1 MEDNQNGVFRH
12 RRTNFSAVSN
22 MALQDERLSLK
33 AKGLYSLIQCYNEK
47 PNYRLYKRNL
57 LKLCKEGSKAF
68 DSAWKEL
75 KDTGYLKIYRIP
87 SGDNDRFKY
96 EYDLLDEPDP
106 NTPSL
111 INLNKKG
118 ETIAPKTPNTLKD
131 TIPTPVNSHLPQKGV
146 YANSDNSHTPHF
158 VPNAKGN
165 ICEAHP
171 MPKGDNKRK
180 TDLRNTDLRNIKSI
194 KLSFDDGQTDEIRE
208 SLHDQIEFDYFEE
221 NYPEDIAGIE
231 TIVGFMVDMLSS
243 PSTKISGVDQSRET
257 LKAYIDRVD
266 SCTLREFLQTMKG
279 KDMSEVKNVNAYW
292 SSSFINFLRAQE
304 LLKLQ
309 I

>member
-1 MEDNQNGVFRH
+1 MEENQNGVFRH

-33 AKGLYSLIQCYNEK
+33 AKGLYSLIQCYNGK

-131 TIPTPVNSHLPQKGV
+131 TIPASVDSHTPPKGV

-158 VPNAKGN
+158 VPNANGN
-165 ICEAHP
+165 ICEPHP
-171 MPKGDNKRK
+171 MPNGGERRN
-180 TDLRNTDLRNIKSI
+180 TDPRNTDLRNIESI
-194 KLSFDDGQTDEIRE
+194 SLSDGQIDQIRE
-208 SLHDQIEFDYFEE
+208 VLKEQIEYEYFEE
-221 NYPEDIAGIE
+221 NCPKDIAGIE

-243 PSTKISGVDQSRET
+243 PSTKISGIVQSREA

-266 SCTLREFLQTMKG
+266 SCTLREFLQAMKG

-292 SSSFINFLRAQE
+292 RSSFINYLRAQE

>member
-1 MEDNQNGVFRH
+1 MEENQNGVFRH

-33 AKGLYSLIQCYNEK
+33 AKGLYSLIQCYNGK

-96 EYDLLDEPDP
+96 EYDLLDEPDLD
-106 NTPSL
+106 TPSL

-118 ETIAPKTPNTLKD
+118 EVIPPKAPNISKKAMPAPENPHT
-131 TIPTPVNSHLPQKGV
+131 PQKGV
-146 YANSDNSHTPHF
+146 YANSDISHAPLF
-158 VPNAKGN
+158 VPNANGN
-165 ICEAHP
+165 ICEPHP
-171 MPKGDNKRK
+171 MPNGGERRN
-180 TDLRNTDLRNIKSI
+180 TDPRNTDLRNIESI
-194 KLSFDDGQTDEIRE
+194 IPSDGSIDKLRE
-208 SLHDQIEFDYFEE
+208 GLKEQIEYEYFEE
-221 NYPEDIAGIE
+221 NCPEDIAGIE
-231 TIVGFMVDMLSS
+231 TIVGCMADMLTS
-243 PSTKISGVDQSRET
+243 PSTKISGVVQSREA
-257 LKAYIDRVD
+257 LKTYIDRVD
-266 SCTLREFLQTMKG
+266 SCTLREFMQDMKS
-279 KDMSEVKNVNAYW
+279 KDLSEVKNVNAYW
-292 SSSFINFLRAQE
+292 RSSFINFLRAQE

>member
-1 MEDNQNGVFRH
+1 MKENQNGVFRH

-33 AKGLYSLIQCYNEK
+33 AKGLYSLIQCYNGK

-131 TIPTPVNSHLPQKGV
+131 TIPASVDSHTPQKGV
-146 YANSDNSHTPHF
+146 YVNSDNSHTPHF
-158 VPNAKGN
+158 VPNANGN
-165 ICEAHP
+165 ICEPHP
-171 MPKGDNKRK
+171 MPNGGERRN
-180 TDLRNTDLRNIKSI
+180 TDPRNTDLRNIESI
-194 KLSFDDGQTDEIRE
+194 SLSDGQIDQIRE
-208 SLHDQIEFDYFEE
+208 VLKEQIEYEYFEE
-221 NYPEDIAGIE
+221 NYPKDIAGIE
-231 TIVGFMVDMLSS
+231 TIVGFMADMLSS
-243 PSTKISGVDQSRET
+243 PTTKISGAVQSREA

-266 SCTLREFLQTMKG
+266 SCTLREFLQAIKG

-292 SSSFINFLRAQE
+292 RSSFINYLRAQE

>member
-1 MEDNQNGVFRH
+1 MEENQNGVFRH

-33 AKGLYSLIQCYNEK
+33 AKGLYSLIQCYNGK

-118 ETIAPKTPNTLKD
+118 EAITPKAPNTSKKATSTLE
-131 TIPTPVNSHLPQKGV
+131 NSHTPQKGV
-146 YANSDNSHTPHF
+146 YANSDDSHTPPF
-158 VPNAKGN
+158 VPNANGN
-165 ICEAHP
+165 ICEPHP
-171 MPKGDNKRK
+171 MPNGGER
-180 TDLRNTDLRNIKSI
+180 RNTDPRNTDPRNIESI
-194 KLSFDDGQTDEIRE
+194 NLSDGPINDEIRDLLKE
-208 SLHDQIEFDYFEE
+208 QIEYVYFEE
-221 NYPEDIAGIE
+221 NCPEDIAGIE
-231 TIVGFMVDMLSS
+231 TIVGFMADMLSS
-243 PSTKISGVDQSRET
+243 PSTKISGIVQSREA
-257 LKAYIDRVD
+257 LKAYIERVD
-266 SCTLREFLQTMKG
+266 SCTIREFLQAMKG

-292 SSSFINFLRAQE
+292 RSSFINFLRAQE

>member
-1 MEDNQNGVFRH
+1 
-12 RRTNFSAVSN
+12 

-33 AKGLYSLIQCYNEK
+33 AKGLYSLIQCYNGK

-57 LKLCKEGSKAF
+57 LKLCKEGSKAS

-106 NTPSL
+106 NIPSL

-118 ETIAPKTPNTLKD
+118 EVIIPKATNTSKKAMSTLE
-131 TIPTPVNSHLPQKGV
+131 NSHTPQKGV
-146 YANSDNSHTPHF
+146 YANSDDSHTPLF
-158 VPNAKGN
+158 VPNANGN
-165 ICEAHP
+165 ICEPHP
-171 MPKGDNKRK
+171 MPNGGER
-180 TDLRNTDLRNIKSI
+180 RNTDPRNIESLN
-194 KLSFDDGQTDEIRE
+194 LSDGPINDEIRDHLKE
-208 SLHDQIEFDYFEE
+208 QIEYEYFKE
-221 NYPEDIAGIE
+221 NCPEDIAGIE
-231 TIVGFMVDMLSS
+231 TIVGFMADMLSS
-243 PSTKISGVDQSRET
+243 PSTKISGIVQSREA
-257 LKAYIDRVD
+257 LKGYIDRVD
-266 SCTLREFLQTMKG
+266 SCTIREFLQAMKG

-292 SSSFINFLRAQE
+292 RSSFINFLRAQE

>member
-1 MEDNQNGVFRH
+1 MEENQNGVFRH

-33 AKGLYSLIQCYNEK
+33 AKGLYSLIQCYNGK

-87 SGDNDRFKY
+87 SGDNDRFIY

-131 TIPTPVNSHLPQKGV
+131 TIPTPVNSHTPQKGV
-146 YANSDNSHTPHF
+146 YANSDNSHAPHF
-158 VPNAKGN
+158 VPNANGN
-165 ICEAHP
+165 ICEPHP
-171 MPKGDNKRK
+171 MPNGGERRN
-180 TDLRNTDLRNIKSI
+180 TDPRNTDLRNIESI
-194 KLSFDDGQTDEIRE
+194 SLSDGQIDQIRE
-208 SLHDQIEFDYFEE
+208 VLKEQIEYEYFEE
-221 NYPEDIAGIE
+221 NCPKDIAGIE
-231 TIVGFMVDMLSS
+231 TIVGFMADMLSS
-243 PSTKISGVDQSRET
+243 PTTKISGVVQSREA

-266 SCTLREFLQTMKG
+266 SCTLREFLQDMKG

-292 SSSFINFLRAQE
+292 RSSFINYLRAQE